1 MVKRM
6 STETDPAFLS
16 ARDLVSLYRS
26 RKLSPVEATAASLAA
41 IERHNPRLNAYCLV
55 DAEGARASAR
65 ESEARWQRGEPLG
78 LVDGVPSSVKDLLVT
93 DGWPTLRGSHLIDRN
108 RIWDEDAPSVARL
121 REQGAVLLGKTTTPE
136 FGWKGVTDSPLT
148 GITRNPWNPE
158 MTPGGSSGGAAVA
171 AAAGMGALHLGTDGG
186 GSVRIPASFTG
197 IVGLKASFGRV
208 PAHPLSPF
216 GTLANVGP
224 MTRNVADAALMLSVI
239 SRPDRRDCYVLPVER
254 PDYHE
259 TLNGNIAGWRIAY
272 APSLCGEAVDAEV
285 AASVAE
291 AAKGFEQLGARVE
304 EVAPPLT
311 ASLAAFQTLWFAGAA
326 FLMDQLGVAT
336 SDKMDPG
343 LAAIVAAGRRYSLM
357 DYLAATKA
365 REGLSVVL
373 NRFHRDFDLLLTPT
387 MPIPA
392 FAAGRDVPER
402 SDLAQWSDWSPFT
415 YPFNLTRQP
424 AISLPC
430 GLTGAGLPIGL
441 QIVGPLYGD
450 RAVLNAASAFER
462 NRPFKRPPLAG

>member
-1 MVKRM
+1 M
-6 STETDPAFLS
+6 STKTDPAFLS
-16 ARDLVSLYRS
+16 ARDLISLYRS
-26 RKLSPVEATAASLAA
+26 RKLSPVEATTASLAA
-41 IERHNPRLNAYCLV
+41 IERHNARLNAYCLV
-55 DAEGARASAR
+55 DAEGALASAR

-78 LVDGVPSSVKDLLVT
+78 LVDGVPSSVKDLIIT
-93 DGWPTLRGSHLIDRN
+93 DGWPTLRGSHLVDRN
-108 RIWDEDAPSVARL
+108 RNWDEDAPSVARL
-121 REQGAVLLGKTTTPE
+121 KEQGAVILGKTTTPE

-148 GITRNPWNPE
+148 GITRNPWDPE
-158 MTPGGSSGGAAVA
+158 TTPGGSSGGAAVA

-216 GTLANVGP
+216 GTLANIGP
-224 MTRNVADAALMLSVI
+224 MTRTVADAALMLSVI
-239 SRPDRRDCYVLPVER
+239 SRPDRRDCYMLPVER

-272 APSLCGEAVDAEV
+272 APSLCGEQVDAEV
-285 AASVAE
+285 AASVAR
-291 AAKGFEQLGARVE
+291 AAKVFEQLGARVE
-304 EVAPPLT
+304 EVAPPLQS
-311 ASLAAFQTLWFAGAA
+311 SLAAFQTLWFAGAA
-326 FLMDQLGVAT
+326 FLMDQLGVTT

-365 REGLSVVL
+365 RETLSVAM
-373 NRFHRDFDLLLTPT
+373 NHFHQSFDLLLTPT

-392 FAAGRDVPER
+392 FTAGLDVPAGSR
-402 SDLAQWSDWSPFT
+402 LTQWSEWSPFT

-424 AISLPC
+424 AISVPC
-430 GLTGAGLPIGL
+430 GLTKAGLPIGL
-441 QIVGPLYGD
+441 QIVGPLYAD
-450 RAVLNAASAFER
+450 RAVLNAANAYEQ
-462 NRPFKRPPLAG
+462 NQPFKQPALAG